1 MGKIKWYMVLIV
13 IVCMVAGQMYSHP
26 VLGFLSSFMFASF
39 FFYDISRD
47 ESIERY
53 IKDKDVRAVQMVT
66 KAVDVVGNQVELTL
80 NAIDNSGDS
89 SGDET
94 RKFEYTLNEYNRLIQ
109 YKGLVPGIG
118 SIQNLVY
125 SVNDD
130 KIIGYSDNAYEA
142 VSTSSKFHW
151 AFHVGLMMATVVTG
165 SLILG
170 YIVTM

>member
-1 MGKIKWYMVLIV
+1 MGKIKWYMILIV
-13 IVCMVAGQMYSHP
+13 TVCVVAGQMYSHP

-80 NAIDNSGDS
+80 NAIGKSVDN

>member
-13 IVCMVAGQMYSHP
+13 TVCVVAGQMYSHP

-66 KAVDVVGNQVELTL
+66 KAVNVVGTRVELTL
-80 NAIDNSGDS
+80 NTIDKSVDNSGD
-89 SGDET
+89 GT
-94 RKFEYTLNEYNRLIQ
+94 RKFEYTLNEYNRMIQ
-109 YKGLVPGIG
+109 YEGLVPGIG

>member
-13 IVCMVAGQMYSHP
+13 TVCVVAGQMYSHP

-66 KAVDVVGNQVELTL
+66 KAVDVVGTHVELTL
-80 NAIDNSGDS
+80 NAVDNSGD
-89 SGDET
+89 GT
-94 RKFEYTLNEYNRLIQ
+94 HKFEYTLNEYNRLIQ
-109 YKGLVPGIG
+109 YEGLVPGIG

-142 VSTSSKFHW
+142 VSTSSRFHW
-151 AFHVGLMMATVVTG
+151 VFHVSLMMATVVTG

>member
-13 IVCMVAGQMYSHP
+13 TVCIVDGQEYSHP

-53 IKDKDVRAVQMVT
+53 IKDKDVREVQMVT
-66 KAVDVVGNQVELTL
+66 KAVNVVGTQVELTL
-80 NAIDNSGDS
+80 NAIDNSD
-89 SGDET
+89 DRT

-130 KIIGYSDNAYEA
+130 KIVGYSDNAYEA
-142 VSTSSKFHW
+142 VSTSSRFHW

>member
-13 IVCMVAGQMYSHP
+13 TVCIVAGQEYSHP

-66 KAVDVVGNQVELTL
+66 KAVNVVGTHVELTL
-80 NAIDNSGDS
+80 NAIDN

-130 KIIGYSDNAYEA
+130 KIVGYSDNAYEA
-142 VSTSSKFHW
+142 VSTSSRFHW
-151 AFHVGLMMATVVTG
+151 VFHVGLMMATVVTG

>member
-13 IVCMVAGQMYSHP
+13 IVCIVAGQMYNHP

-66 KAVDVVGNQVELTL
+66 KAVNVVGTHVELTL
-80 NAIDNSGDS
+80 NAIDN

-142 VSTSSKFHW
+142 VSTSSRFHW
-151 AFHVGLMMATVVTG
+151 AFHVGLMMTTVVTG

-170 YIVTM
+170 YILTM

>member
-1 MGKIKWYMVLIV
+1 MGKIKWYMILIV
-13 IVCMVAGQMYSHP
+13 TVCIVAGQMYSHP

-66 KAVDVVGNQVELTL
+66 KAVDVVGTHVELTL
-80 NAIDNSGDS
+80 NAIDNSGD
-89 SGDET
+89 ET
-94 RKFEYTLNEYNRLIQ
+94 RKFEYTLNDYNRLIQ
-109 YKGLVPGIG
+109 YKDLVPGIG

-142 VSTSSKFHW
+142 VSTSSRFHW

>member
-1 MGKIKWYMVLIV
+1 MGKIKWYMILIV
-13 IVCMVAGQMYSHP
+13 TVCIVAGQMYNHP

-66 KAVDVVGNQVELTL
+66 EAVDVVGTHVELTL
-80 NAIDNSGDS
+80 NAIDN

-109 YKGLVPGIG
+109 YEGLVPGIG

-142 VSTSSKFHW
+142 VSTSSRFHW
-151 AFHVGLMMATVVTG
+151 VFHVGLMMATVVTG

>member
-13 IVCMVAGQMYSHP
+13 TVCIVAGQIYSHP

-66 KAVDVVGNQVELTL
+66 KAIDVVGTRVELTL
-80 NAIDNSGDS
+80 NAIDKSVDNSSDG
-89 SGDET
+89 T

-142 VSTSSKFHW
+142 VSTSSRFHW

>member
-1 MGKIKWYMVLIV
+1 MGKIKWYMILIV
-13 IVCMVAGQMYSHP
+13 IVCIVAGQMYSHP

-66 KAVDVVGNQVELTL
+66 KAVDVVGTHVELTL
-80 NAIDNSGDS
+80 NAIDNSGD
-89 SGDET
+89 GT

-142 VSTSSKFHW
+142 VSTSSRFHW
-151 AFHVGLMMATVVTG
+151 TFHVGLMMATVITG

>member
-1 MGKIKWYMVLIV
+1 MGKIKWYMILI
-13 IVCMVAGQMYSHP
+13 ITVCIVAGQMYSHP
-26 VLGFLSSFMFASF
+26 VLGFISSFMFASF

-53 IKDKDVRAVQMVT
+53 MKDKDVRAVQMVT
-66 KAVDVVGNQVELTL
+66 KAVDVVGTRVELTL
-80 NAIDNSGDS
+80 NAIDNSGDN

-142 VSTSSKFHW
+142 VSTSSRFHW
-151 AFHVGLMMATVVTG
+151 VFHVGLMLATVVTG

>member
-13 IVCMVAGQMYSHP
+13 TVCIVAGQMYSHP

-53 IKDKDVRAVQMVT
+53 IKDKDVRAVQMGT

-80 NAIDNSGDS
+80 NAIDKSADNSGD
-89 SGDET
+89 GT

-109 YKGLVPGIG
+109 YKELVPGIG

-142 VSTSSKFHW
+142 VSTSSRFHW

>member
-1 MGKIKWYMVLIV
+1 MGKIKWYMILIV
-13 IVCMVAGQMYSHP
+13 TVCIVAGQMYSHP

-80 NAIDNSGDS
+80 NAIDNSGD
-89 SGDET
+89 ET

-125 SVNDD
+125 SMNDD

-142 VSTSSKFHW
+142 VSTSSRFHW

>member
-1 MGKIKWYMVLIV
+1 MGKVKWYMVLIFT
-13 IVCMVAGQMYSHP
+13 VCMVAGQMYSHP

-80 NAIDNSGDS
+80 NAIDKSVDNSGD
-89 SGDET
+89 GT

-142 VSTSSKFHW
+142 VSTSSRFHW
-151 AFHVGLMMATVVTG
+151 TFHVGLMMATVVTG

>member
-13 IVCMVAGQMYSHP
+13 TVCVVAGQVYGHP

-66 KAVDVVGNQVELTL
+66 KAVDVVGTHVELTL
-80 NAIDNSGDS
+80 NAIDNSVDNS
-89 SGDET
+89 SDRT

-130 KIIGYSDNAYEA
+130 KIIGYSDNDYEA
-142 VSTSSKFHW
+142 VSTSSRFHW

>member
-13 IVCMVAGQMYSHP
+13 TVCIVAGQMYSHP
-26 VLGFLSSFMFASF
+26 VLGFISSFMFASF

-66 KAVDVVGNQVELTL
+66 KAVDVVGTHVELTL
-80 NAIDNSGDS
+80 NAIDKSVDNSSDG
-89 SGDET
+89 T

-109 YKGLVPGIG
+109 YEGLVPGIG
-118 SIQNLVY
+118 SIQNLIY

-130 KIIGYSDNAYEA
+130 KIIAYSDNAYEA
-142 VSTSSKFHW
+142 VSTSSRFHW
-151 AFHVGLMMATVVTG
+151 AFHVGLMMTTVVTG

>member
-1 MGKIKWYMVLIV
+1 MGKIKWYMILIV
-13 IVCMVAGQMYSHP
+13 IVCIVAGQMYSHP

-53 IKDKDVRAVQMVT
+53 MKDKDVRAVQMVT
-66 KAVDVVGNQVELTL
+66 KAVDVVGTHVELTL
-80 NAIDNSGDS
+80 NAIDN

-109 YKGLVPGIG
+109 YEGLVPGIG
-118 SIQNLVY
+118 SIQNLIY

-151 AFHVGLMMATVVTG
+151 AFHVGLMMTTVVTG

>member
-13 IVCMVAGQMYSHP
+13 TVCIVAGQEYSHP

-53 IKDKDVRAVQMVT
+53 IKDKDVREVQMVT
-66 KAVDVVGNQVELTL
+66 KAVNVVGTQVELTL
-80 NAIDNSGDS
+80 NAIDNSD
-89 SGDET
+89 DRT

-109 YKGLVPGIG
+109 YKGLVPGIR

-130 KIIGYSDNAYEA
+130 KIVGYSDNAYEA
-142 VSTSSKFHW
+142 VSTSSRFHW

>member
-1 MGKIKWYMVLIV
+1 MGKIKWYMILIV
-13 IVCMVAGQMYSHP
+13 IVCIVAGQMYSHP

-66 KAVDVVGNQVELTL
+66 KAVNVVGTHVELTL
-80 NAIDNSGDS
+80 NAIDNSSDG
-89 SGDET
+89 T

-142 VSTSSKFHW
+142 VSTSSRFHW
-151 AFHVGLMMATVVTG
+151 VFHVGLMMATVVTG

>member
-1 MGKIKWYMVLIV
+1 MGKIKWYMILIV
-13 IVCMVAGQMYSHP
+13 IVCIVAGQMYSHP

-80 NAIDNSGDS
+80 NAIDNSGD
-89 SGDET
+89 GT

-142 VSTSSKFHW
+142 VSTSSRFHW

>member
-13 IVCMVAGQMYSHP
+13 TVCIVAGQMYSHP

-39 FFYDISRD
+39 FFYNISRD

-53 IKDKDVRAVQMVT
+53 IKDKDIRAVQMVT
-66 KAVDVVGNQVELTL
+66 KAVDVVGTHVELTL
-80 NAIDNSGDS
+80 NAIDKSVDNSGD
-89 SGDET
+89 GT
-94 RKFEYTLNEYNRLIQ
+94 CKFEYTLNEYNRLIQ
-109 YKGLVPGIG
+109 YEGLVPGIG
-118 SIQNLVY
+118 SIQNLIY

-142 VSTSSKFHW
+142 VSTSSRFHW
-151 AFHVGLMMATVVTG
+151 AFHVGLMTATVVTG

>member
-13 IVCMVAGQMYSHP
+13 TVCIVAGQMYSHP
-26 VLGFLSSFMFASF
+26 VLGFLSAFMFASF

-66 KAVDVVGNQVELTL
+66 KAVNVVGTRVELTL
-80 NAIDNSGDS
+80 NAIDN

-109 YKGLVPGIG
+109 YKDLVPGIG

>member
-13 IVCMVAGQMYSHP
+13 TVCIVAGQMYSHP
-26 VLGFLSSFMFASF
+26 VLGFISSFMFASF

-47 ESIERY
+47 ESIERHM
-53 IKDKDVRAVQMVT
+53 KDKDVRAVQMVT
-66 KAVDVVGNQVELTL
+66 KAVDVVGTHVELTL
-80 NAIDNSGDS
+80 NAIDN

-125 SVNDD
+125 NVNDD
-130 KIIGYSDNAYEA
+130 RIIGYSDNAYEA
-142 VSTSSKFHW
+142 VSTSSRFHW
-151 AFHVGLMMATVVTG
+151 VFHVGLMMATVVTG

>member
-13 IVCMVAGQMYSHP
+13 TVCIVAGQEYSHP

-53 IKDKDVRAVQMVT
+53 IKDKDVREVQMVT
-66 KAVDVVGNQVELTL
+66 KAVNVVGTQVELTL
-80 NAIDNSGDS
+80 NAIDNSD
-89 SGDET
+89 DRT

-130 KIIGYSDNAYEA
+130 KIVGYSDNAYEA
-142 VSTSSKFHW
+142 VSTSSRFHW

>member
-13 IVCMVAGQMYSHP
+13 TVCIVAGPMYSHP

-53 IKDKDVRAVQMVT
+53 IKDKDIRAVQMVT

-80 NAIDNSGDS
+80 NAIDRSVDNSGD
-89 SGDET
+89 GT

-109 YKGLVPGIG
+109 YKDLVPGIG

-130 KIIGYSDNAYEA
+130 KIIAYSDNAYEA
-142 VSTSSKFHW
+142 VSTSSRFHW
-151 AFHVGLMMATVVTG
+151 VFHVGLMMTTVVTG

>member
-13 IVCMVAGQMYSHP
+13 TVCVMAGQMYSHP

-66 KAVDVVGNQVELTL
+66 KAVDVVGTNVELTL
-80 NAIDNSGDS
+80 NAIDKSVDNSGD
-89 SGDET
+89 GT

-109 YKGLVPGIG
+109 YKDLVPGIG

-130 KIIGYSDNAYEA
+130 KIVGYSDNAYEA
-142 VSTSSKFHW
+142 VSTSSRFHW
-151 AFHVGLMMATVVTG
+151 VFHVGLMMTTVVTG

>member
-13 IVCMVAGQMYSHP
+13 IVCIVAGQMYSHP

-53 IKDKDVRAVQMVT
+53 IKDKDVREVQMVT
-66 KAVDVVGNQVELTL
+66 KAVDVVGTHVELTL
-80 NAIDNSGDS
+80 NAIDNSGD
-89 SGDET
+89 GT

-109 YKGLVPGIG
+109 YKGLVPGTG

-142 VSTSSKFHW
+142 VSTSSRFHW
-151 AFHVGLMMATVVTG
+151 AFHVGLMMTTVVTG